1 MPRADVRYVC
11 QRAANAII
19 TEIGPY
25 RVSSDALQSIN
36 QFLDEFLEILLS
48 SCASFDLSRIKNAVF
63 DLLPSSSL
71 GKNAIVEAELEVK
84 TFTETEPIDYGIHER
99 MRRLGTDGQP
109 FPLERALVLLRG
121 KCVELCALADKD
133 DDTLLQLPPPR
144 AEHNEEELVI
154 SPVVVIYVTT
164 VLEHIAE
171 YVLNAIAMVAESD
184 DTEYIRVREVFLGL
198 NEDTQVGAM
207 FHRSELREKL
217 EKRASAYGYHVHQ
230 PPPPHS
236 PLPPPSGHLPSPAPS
251 PVTSFKKHT
260 HARDTVVKGD
270 HYFDTTFDDDQGLDY
285 EYEDE
290 KNDRHGHF
298 SMYSI
303 RSNDSTQSRPLSM
316 MSNSTSNGTIRTTAS
331 SSSKKGFKLFKRDKR
346 GSVALDTPAQRASM
360 PVTVSV
366 YNPEV
371 PCLNF
376 DDLIR
381 SGNTMRVS
389 LTPNRLRSI
398 EVHDQMADDDDD
410 DDPPEPEMPWDGPLK
425 STSDKTRHSR
435 PVSPP
440 TTGRVGQKMEMAKHE
455 KPIISRPQPPKKSE
469 LAEPPAPF
477 ENPRSAPKPPAIQSN
492 TVDHAP
498 PTPASSI
505 TSHPS
510 QSRQSSSFDLP
521 EFPRKDEVRVLRRS
535 SSGGRKKLRE
545 SSNRTRDLVPELPT
559 TIKVDSVSHSS
570 KRTTL
575 PSSAS
580 HQSVRQTRR
589 TRSTLLVDEEG
600 RKVHFTHEPRQE
612 HVANNAQLERPSS
625 MVAKRASMISSRPQS
640 FHESFALNA
649 DKRVLATP
657 SRASTAGSVEM
668 SIKAWDEILGQNTL
682 HRSGDS
688 TISVVRRRADACL
701 QTRPKLERESKSEE
715 TRSITDMENS
725 RNGKKA
731 DNAVLNKVLK
741 FERAKADL
749 QDEPAVHDGATS
761 PVPRHD
767 RIMYLL
773 QRDAHPPPA
782 PERSDRHSKTAQSVD
797 MAVQTEP
804 LACLPPLGADHSG
817 LLTVEHRLRPRKDMD
832 GESIL
837 SERGMLEG
845 DEEWF
850 LRDEDWEDTPDQE
863 NAVVDWLLGDA

>member
-217 EKRASAYGYHVHQ
+217 E
-230 PPPPHS
+230 
-236 PLPPPSGHLPSPAPS
+236 
-251 PVTSFKKHT
+251 
-260 HARDTVVKGD
+260 
-270 HYFDTTFDDDQGLDY
+270 GLDY